1 MSVLVSILMVIV
13 LAVGS
18 VFGFYNGMVSSRE
31 NVDSKWSQ
39 VDNQLQRRSD
49 LIPNLVN
56 TVKGYA
62 SHEKEVFQSVS
73 DARAKMAGAK
83 SVGDKL
89 SANTELSG
97 ALSRLLFRQLQ
108 DELSGTENRI
118 AVARKDY
125 NDAVQNYNTKI
136 KSLPYSLFAGAL
148 GFTERDYFKVEETA
162 KAVPKVQ
169 F

>member
-56 TVKGYA
+56 TVKGY
-62 SHEKEVFQSVS
+62 EVTKRKCSSRCPMQGRRW
-73 DARAKMAGAK
+73 RAQNPWVI
-83 SVGDKL
+83 SY
-89 SANTELSG
+89 
-97 ALSRLLFRQLQ
+97 RLIR
-108 DELSGTENRI
+108 S
-118 AVARKDY
+118 
-125 NDAVQNYNTKI
+125 
-136 KSLPYSLFAGAL
+136 
-148 GFTERDYFKVEETA
+148 
-162 KAVPKVQ
+162 
-169 F
+169 